1 MSKLHKGMSEEAFE
15 NGYFYVVEL
24 RQFAK
29 SLGIAS
35 DNLKKHELELHIRS
49 HLFGYSSDLP
59 IPIPNKRNRAGRDL
73 LTLKSLV
80 INYVSDK
87 QTKNFL
93 LEQVGRRY
101 GPLPDKSGQW
111 YWLNHWRKMK
121 IANDNKITYGD
132 LVEHLASLRQQEGR
146 LPQIPSARLNN
157 FISDFIADPENKGK
171 GKKQALEIWQKLKE
185 KNLPKTYL
193 AYKQNKNLPDDKIEC
208 FIDIKD

>member
-1 MSKLHKGMSEEAFE
+1 MSQEAFE
-15 NGYFYVVEL
+15 NGYFYVAEL

-29 SLGIAS
+29 SLGITS
-35 DNLKKHELELHIRS
+35 SNLKKNELELYIRS
-49 HLFGYSSDLP
+49 RLFGYSGDLP
-59 IPIPNKRNRAGRDL
+59 IAIPNKRDRAGRDL

-93 LEQVGRRY
+93 LEQVNHQY

-111 YWLNHWRKMK
+111 YWLNHWRKVQ
-121 IANDNKITYGD
+121 IVNNNKITYGD
-132 LVEHLASLRQQEGR
+132 LVEHLASLKQQEGR

-171 GKKQALEIWQKLKE
+171 GKQQALEIWQELKE

-193 AYKQNKNLPDDKIEC
+193 AYKQNKNHTR
-208 FIDIKD
+208 